1 MQVTCS
7 ISNLG
12 YSEGF
17 FFKYKIILNFYQ
29 LAFYVNICMLMEPR
43 VRINFKAMKSN

>member
-1 MQVTCS
+1 MQVTFS

-12 YSEGF
+12 YSEG

-29 LAFYVNICMLMEPR
+29 LAFDVNICMLMEPR